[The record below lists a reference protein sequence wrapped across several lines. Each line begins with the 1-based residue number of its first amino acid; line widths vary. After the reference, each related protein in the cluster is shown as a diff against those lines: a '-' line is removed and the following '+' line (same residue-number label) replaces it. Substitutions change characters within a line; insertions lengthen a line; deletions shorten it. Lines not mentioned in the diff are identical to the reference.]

1 MCTVLGVIM
10 EYRRRQKGDYYNS
23 RDPSRRRSLKKKP
36 PRCMWKFLIYSNC
49 QIVWFF
55 FFFNNN
61 FPNLMYDRLFFPFF
75 ENCFLIMSF
84 VLFFSSMIWVAVALM
99 NWKQIVLISMHVLK
113 PNISWL
119 VLCFSLI
126 FPEEVCVF
134 QFWCCALLMETSC
147 WNDMFAKCST
157 CWIGVWIRINS
168 ASKAEQWWV
177 LKKVQSLCY
186 IYIWYKIVL
195 ILCKS

>member
-1 MCTVLGVIM
+1 MHQSLLFWIILVKSLPKFIVSVFSFFFFFHFKALLCVLIYCFYWLINFNLMCTVLGVIM

-113 PNISWL
+113 PNIS
-119 VLCFSLI
+119 
-126 FPEEVCVF
+126 
-134 QFWCCALLMETSC
+134 
-147 WNDMFAKCST
+147 
-157 CWIGVWIRINS
+157 
-168 ASKAEQWWV
+168 
-177 LKKVQSLCY
+177 
-186 IYIWYKIVL
+186 
-195 ILCKS
+195 